1 MSVNE
6 HRKTEGFEVARMRSA
21 EQIYGRKM
29 IMKGRRI
36 IIAFLVMALSITML
50 PHHVMAKTL
59 KVKNIGTEKI
69 MPPYSDLF
77 LETNIKPEKLRFT
90 SSDEDVAEVSE
101 GGWIRTGKPGET
113 TIRIRQKGSK
123 KKAYKIHLTVR
134 KPNGYKISE
143 TGRYFRYLC
152 KIDLKAAKGYT
163 VYYTT
168 GSKFQTKQKIKSGKT
183 MSINFR
189 DTTLLKVYAVKK
201 STKKKVTKA
210 FLNRKNISDR
220 NYGEYY
226 YQYFPPCP
234 IYPPTASQQPSPQ
247 PTAAD
252 GQQAVTPSNQPEP
265 TITPSGQPEPTII
278 PSGQPEPTIAPSGV
292 NQSQA

>member
-1 MSVNE
+1 
-6 HRKTEGFEVARMRSA
+6 
-21 EQIYGRKM
+21 
-29 IMKGRRI
+29 MKGRRI
-36 IIAFLVMALSITML
+36 IIAVLVMALSITML

-69 MPPYSDLF
+69 MPLYSDLF

-90 SSDEDVAEVSE
+90 SSDEGVAEVTE
-101 GGWIRTGKPGET
+101 AGRIKTINPGKT

-134 KPNGYKISE
+134 RPNGYTISE
-143 TGRYFRYLC
+143 TGWFFRTPY
-152 KIDLKAAKGYT
+152 KIIDVKAAKGYT

-168 GSKFQTKQKIKSGKT
+168 GSKFRTKQKIKSGKT
-183 MSINFR
+183 VSIQFS
-189 DTTLLKVYAVKK
+189 DSTLLKVYAVKK
-201 STKKKVTKA
+201 GTKKKVTKA

-234 IYPPTASQQPSPQ
+234 VYPPIASPQPSPQ

-265 TITPSGQPEPTII
+265 TITPSGQPELSVM
-278 PSGQPEPTIAPSGV
+278 PSE
-292 NQSQA
+292 QS

>member
-1 MSVNE
+1 
-6 HRKTEGFEVARMRSA
+6 
-21 EQIYGRKM
+21 
-29 IMKGRRI
+29 MKGRRI

-59 KVKNIGTEKI
+59 KVKNVGTEKV
-69 MPPYSDLF
+69 MPLYSDLF
-77 LETNIKPEKLRFT
+77 LETNINPWKLRFT
-90 SSDEDVAEVSE
+90 SSDEGVAEVTEE
-101 GGWIRTGKPGET
+101 GRIETINPGET

-143 TGRYFRYLC
+143 TGHYFRYPH
-152 KIDLKAAKGYT
+152 KIDLKASKGYT

-168 GSKFQTKQKIKSGKT
+168 GSKFQTKQKIKSGKKV
-183 MSINFR
+183 SINFKY
-189 DTTLLKVYAVKK
+189 TTLLKVYAVKK
-201 STKKKVTKA
+201 GTKKKVTKA

-226 YQYFPPCP
+226 YQYMPPCGTDLLLHR
-234 IYPPTASQQPSPQ
+234 PTASPQPSPQ

-252 GQQAVTPSNQPEP
+252 VQQAVTPS
-265 TITPSGQPEPTII
+265 S
-278 PSGQPEPTIAPSGV
+278 QPEPTIAPSDQPEPGV
-292 NQSQA
+292 IPSGQPQPKGITSREP